1 VAGTLR
7 PGDVEIE
14 QRLAE
19 LDAHQATSYAP
30 SGSSAG
36 PAASAASGSSAVSPS
51 SPSAGVVYT
60 IDDLRRAGG
69 GRTPGAV
76 PPQPPPPVVRASAQE
91 LGENETRWRDKAA
104 ERREAI
110 RAAEQLV
117 ATLKAQID
125 QLQRHAGQTSA
136 DGDLERELAKA
147 QDDLESAQERLA
159 KTRRRMEELQDEAR
173 RKALPPEW
181 LR

>member
-1 VAGTLR
+1 
-7 PGDVEIE
+7 
-14 QRLAE
+14 
-19 LDAHQATSYAP
+19 
-30 SGSSAG
+30 
-36 PAASAASGSSAVSPS
+36 
-51 SPSAGVVYT
+51 
-60 IDDLRRAGG
+60 
-69 GRTPGAV
+69 V

-159 KTRRRMEELQDEAR
+159 KAHRRMEELQDEAR
-173 RKALPPEW
+173 RKALPPDW